1 MMLLKKE
8 TQGPSIYSV
17 HQVQA
22 PPSLQH
28 ITIGNVA
35 RAISWNGILEQV
47 WDVVSYLI
55 PARLDV
61 CITN

>member
-1 MMLLKKE
+1 MMQLKKE
-8 TQGPSIYSV
+8 TQGRRIYRV

-28 ITIGNVA
+28 ITVGNVSG
-35 RAISWNGILEQV
+35 AISWNGILEQV